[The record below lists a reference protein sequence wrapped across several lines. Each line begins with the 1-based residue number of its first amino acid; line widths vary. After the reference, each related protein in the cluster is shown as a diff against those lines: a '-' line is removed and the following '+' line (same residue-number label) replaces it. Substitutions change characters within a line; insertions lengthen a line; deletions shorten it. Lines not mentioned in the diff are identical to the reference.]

1 MGGYYYVDGNMVDV
15 DDTVLIVDDRSS
27 KSDIIEYRGSPI
39 GLLRVHTWDQNL
51 SSVLIVGKEMTGRET
66 TMVSVNDVKKFIAEK
81 VPEHLHKEAIK
92 NLENCIDRW
101 DYALDP
107 KPPKDQ

>member
-1 MGGYYYVDGNMVDV
+1 
-15 DDTVLIVDDRSS
+15 
-27 KSDIIEYRGSPI
+27 
-39 GLLRVHTWDQNL
+39 
-51 SSVLIVGKEMTGRET
+51 
-66 TMVSVNDVKKFIAEK
+66 MVSVNDVKKFIAEK